1 MFVLF
6 CLSACVFLTKSSAH
20 KQRSRGDKEQ
30 RLTAIPNVFVLD
42 EFQESRQ
49 PLKDGWVKDS
59 RPRQPPVMT
68 TSIRLYLCV
77 PSPCLNSQCGSKGM
91 YVFKSVMCCSCF
103 CDTKV
108 KDGTRTQN
116 TFLTKQLAFEE
127 ETHSK
132 LCSALASEPRI
143 HNFQS
148 DTFLCKIPILAFF
161 YSA

>member
-1 MFVLF
+1 
-6 CLSACVFLTKSSAH
+6 
-20 KQRSRGDKEQ
+20 
-30 RLTAIPNVFVLD
+30 
-42 EFQESRQ
+42 
-49 PLKDGWVKDS
+49 
-59 RPRQPPVMT
+59 
-68 TSIRLYLCV
+68 
-77 PSPCLNSQCGSKGM
+77 M

-148 DTFLCKIPILAFF
+148 DTFLCKIPIYWHFSIQLNKVGFMCI
-161 YSA
+161 YMSMYI